1 MSDFQEL
8 QGYREGNRLEFKEAK
23 GQLPRSF
30 WEAYSSLAN
39 TEAVRSSGPFPTNQ
53 SAAGRSTG
61 R

>member
-1 MSDFQEL
+1 MFDFQEL
-8 QGYREGNRLEFKEAK
+8 QVCREGNCLEFKETK

-30 WEAYSSLAN
+30 WESYSPLGN
-39 TEAVRSSGPFPTNQ
+39 TEVVRSSGPFPTNQ